1 MIDHTSVNVSN
12 FEKSKAF
19 YVHAL
24 APLGY
29 ELLREFDGSVA
40 GFGIDGK
47 PDFWIGQGEVNT
59 PRIHIAFRA
68 ESREIVQTFYNVALE
83 KGGRDN
89 GAPGLRIHYHPD
101 YYGAFVLD
109 PDGHNIEAVCHIPV

>member
-12 FEKSKAF
+12 FEKSKVF
-19 YVHAL
+19 YASAL

-47 PDFWIGQGEVNT
+47 PDFWIGQGEINT
-59 PRIHIAFRA
+59 PSVVRHTPENTPQILVLPISQPLPQRSSLTIECVH
-68 ESREIVQTFYNVALE
+68 SL
-83 KGGRDN
+83 
-89 GAPGLRIHYHPD
+89 PG
-101 YYGAFVLD
+101 
-109 PDGHNIEAVCHIPV
+109 